1 MYSEKEI
8 ATLFNNLNK
17 LEVGGDIKR
26 ILEKLIHSENFKLDS
41 RDRNYFI
48 LENFYDQ
55 MSKEKNL
62 DMNLYP
68 SDNKS
73 SCREFCLGIASLGWK
88 SKKRDN
94 KIGFNNL
101 MENIILYW
109 LSCNRNNRTNLI
121 LTSDWYES
129 GFTDNW
135 KEKIDSY
142 VSSGKQV
149 VIIWLSANGPIITYP
164 TK

>member
-8 ATLFNNLNK
+8 DTLFNNLDK
-17 LEVGGDIKR
+17 LEISGDIKR
-26 ILEKLIHSENFKLDS
+26 ILEKLLQSNYSNSDSKNGNSIILDE
-41 RDRNYFI
+41 FW
-48 LENFYDQ
+48 DQ
-55 MSKEKNL
+55 MSRDKNN

-68 SDNKS
+68 SNNKG

-109 LSCNRNNRTNLI
+109 LSCNRTNRTNLI
-121 LTSDWYES
+121 LTSDWYEG

-149 VIIWLSANGPIITYP
+149 VIIWLSANGPNITYP